1 MSNKNLITLEVFAD
15 WLEHPVTKALREQ
28 VIPAKRT
35 ELFNQWEG
43 GAFTSESKDGTL
55 QQNAK
60 AVGEAGVL
68 RWFQQLDFEQLT
80 GELKNDE

>member
-1 MSNKNLITLEVFAD
+1 MSNRNLITSEVFAD

-35 ELFNQWEG
+35 ELFEQWESG
-43 GAFTSESKDGTL
+43 EFTAESKDGTL

-60 AVGEAGVL
+60 ALGESGIL
-68 RWFQQLDFEQLT
+68 RWFQQLDFEQLI
-80 GELKNDE
+80 GELKND